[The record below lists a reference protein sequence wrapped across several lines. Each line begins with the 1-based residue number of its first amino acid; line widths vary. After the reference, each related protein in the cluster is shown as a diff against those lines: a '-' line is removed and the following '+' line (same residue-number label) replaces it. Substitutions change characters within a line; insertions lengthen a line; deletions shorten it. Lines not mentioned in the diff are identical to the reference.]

1 MNYFISMFMDNE
13 LALDEKV
20 EFVKKV
26 HKEKEFYHESLEL
39 LEQEKLIR
47 SEPVA
52 SVPAVQ
58 FKKRKSLFNIPVFK
72 SFGLLASAGATAAI
86 VMLFLF
92 SLQENPIISSPYR
105 FVIYKPEV
113 SKVEISGSFIDWKV
127 LPLNRIGSS
136 GYWEIE
142 LDVPQGEHRYTYILE
157 EGERVADPTMLT
169 REHDDFGGENSI
181 LFVEA

>member
-13 LALDEKV
+13 LALDEKI

-26 HKEKEFYHESLEL
+26 HKDEEFYHESMEL

-47 SEPVA
+47 SEPIA
-52 SVPAVQ
+52 RVPAVQ
-58 FKKRKSLFNIPVFK
+58 FKERKSLFNIPVFK
-72 SFGLLASAGATAAI
+72 SFGLLASGGAVAAVI
-86 VMLFLF
+86 LLFLF
-92 SLQENPIISSPYR
+92 SLQESPIISSPYR
-105 FVIYKPEV
+105 FIIYKPEV
-113 SKVEISGSFIDWKV
+113 SKVEISGSFIEWEV

-157 EGERVADPTMLT
+157 GGEKVADPTMLT
-169 REHDDFGGENSI
+169 REQDDFGGVNSI
-181 LFVEA
+181 LIVEA